1 MEVVSFS
8 SQGFCRNSMKFM
20 EILCPSRHVSSSMA
34 LVSGDIVIP
43 AYDELHLITQAWL
56 DLDPFVVAGRWGL
69 GRS

>member
-1 MEVVSFS
+1 
-8 SQGFCRNSMKFM
+8 MKFM